1 MSNELNKCYICDKEF
16 DQLEIHFLRLHA
28 FEGGLV
34 EDANEKENITGKNL
48 RPEIK
53 KLHTI
58 EDNNK
63 IVQESK
69 NLTVHKNIHE
79 GENKSYNSETH
90 PCDICDKVIFPTRK
104 FRLHQEKIHH
114 IVFDSKL
121 KCHICEKLGILFRR
135 KFWKIITKE

>member
-1 MSNELNKCYICDKEF
+1 MSNELSKCYICDKEF

-34 EDANEKENITGKNL
+34 EDANEKENIIGKNL

-58 EDNNK
+58 EHNK

-69 NLTVHKNIHE
+69 NLTVHKKIHE
-79 GENKSYNSETH
+79 E
-90 PCDICDKVIFPTRK
+90 
-104 FRLHQEKIHH
+104 
-114 IVFDSKL
+114 
-121 KCHICEKLGILFRR
+121 
-135 KFWKIITKE
+135 